1 MSSNAI
7 ILWEPPRLS
16 LEGEARHGLW
26 VPELLAGVPLAQAAS
41 HPMDRILQSKPEAES
56 YQGREERN
64 KEHNR
69 PDVAFSEKI
78 GFRHFRP

>member
-1 MSSNAI
+1 
-7 ILWEPPRLS
+7 
-16 LEGEARHGLW
+16 
-26 VPELLAGVPLAQAAS
+26 
-41 HPMDRILQSKPEAES
+41 MDRIFQSKPEAES